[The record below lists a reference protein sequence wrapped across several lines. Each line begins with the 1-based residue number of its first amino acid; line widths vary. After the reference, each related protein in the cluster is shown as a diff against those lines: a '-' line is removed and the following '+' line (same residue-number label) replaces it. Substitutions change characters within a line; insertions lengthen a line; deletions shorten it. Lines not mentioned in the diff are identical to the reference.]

1 MPDYVAALKG
11 KMGDW
16 VYYVTAMKLG
26 KVAKETQLA
35 GQIHKSSDLNSEIQR
50 EIGNRVQKEMVPY
63 LLNQSQRFYGAL
75 IVAVYG
81 GNPEFQPVKVAEHEL
96 INDNDKTSYGFGLLR
111 FDGSQVYYA
120 LDGQHRLRSIQLAV
134 EQDPALR
141 DEEVAVIIVGHE
153 NTAEGMER
161 TRRLFSTLNRKAEKT
176 KVGLN
181 IAIDEDDAVA
191 ICTRRLVY
199 EHPYL
204 GGLGMVKASKEG
216 INSKQ
221 ISTAAGNEPYLTTL
235 QALYE
240 MNCDLLTAF
249 TDGTSI
255 GMDVDGKFK
264 ANRPNDDDLNAYY
277 TFLSNIWTDIC
288 EDCPDLKPVLEKKRK
303 AGSLRIPTQLGG
315 GGSIIA
321 RPLGQ
326 FIMAE
331 VISAAL
337 RQGHS
342 QKDFISRFFQEVS
355 CNLDDV
361 PWVKLIWNPESR
373 TIMSGNAAR
382 ALAVNLLLHKF
393 NLKGGPGPRQ
403 LLREYRELTQDKKMK
418 LLRASAP
425 DEEVAE
431 VDDNLTLL

>member
-1 MPDYVAALKG
+1 MPEYMAALKG

-16 VYYVTAMKLG
+16 VYYVTTMKLS
-26 KVAKETQLA
+26 KVAKETKLA

-50 EIGNRVQKEMVPY
+50 ELGNRVQKEMVPY

-81 GNPEFQPVKVAEHEL
+81 GNPEFRPVKVTEHEI
-96 INDNDKTSYGFGLLR
+96 INDSEKMSYGFGLLR
-111 FDGSQVYYA
+111 FDDSQIYYA

-134 EQDPALR
+134 EQNDALR
-141 DEEVAVIIVGHE
+141 NEEVTVIIVGHE
-153 NTAEGMER
+153 NTPEGMER

-176 KVGLN
+176 KAGLN

-204 GGLGMVKASKEG
+204 GALGLVKATKAG

-221 ISTAAGNEPYLTTL
+221 INTSAANEPYLTTL

-240 MNCDLLTAF
+240 INCDLLTAF

-255 GMDVDGKFK
+255 GMDVDAKFK
-264 ANRPNDDDLNAYY
+264 ATRPSDDDLNAYY
-277 TFLSNIWTDIC
+277 AFLADIWKDIC
-288 EDCPDLKPVLEKKRK
+288 EACPDLKPVLEKRKK
-303 AGSLRIPTQLGG
+303 AGSLRIPNQMGG
-315 GGSIIA
+315 GGSVIA

-326 FIMAE
+326 FIIAE
-331 VISAAL
+331 VVSAAL
-337 RQGHS
+337 RQGHP
-342 QKDFISRFFQEVS
+342 QKEFISKFFQEVS
-355 CNLDDV
+355 CNLDNV
-361 PWVKLIWNPESR
+361 PWVKLIWNPQTR
-373 TIMSGNAAR
+373 TIVSGNAAR
-382 ALAVNLLLHKF
+382 ALAVNLLLHQF
-393 NLKGGPGPRQ
+393 HLKGAPGPRQ
-403 LLREYRELTQDKKMK
+403 LLRDYRKETQDNKMK

-425 DEEVAE
+425 DEEAAE
-431 VDDNLTLL
+431 ADDSLTLL